1 MIEKQMLKKRTDIK
15 TSITNSQNVLMSDND
30 LNKIDGKKVYES
42 IKEKNKVAKKRI
54 IMMNDK
60 EDINSAN

>member
-42 IKEKNKVAKKRI
+42 IKEKNKVAKK
-54 IMMNDK
+54 
-60 EDINSAN
+60 E